1 MDVLKVREIAAST
14 VTTLPR
20 GTDRLKA
27 TWFTE
32 AVTEILRLCLR
43 AVILAA
49 RSMRASNSPPNRLLS
64 GLVSLGRTRSVIM
77 VLESLG
83 FLGVMGIFSGKDTAF
98 PSEVTDMEKRF

>member
-1 MDVLKVREIAAST
+1 MEVRKVLDMAAST

-32 AVTEILRLCLR
+32 AVTVMRRLCRR
-43 AVILAA
+43 AAILAA
-49 RSMRASNSPPNRLLS
+49 RSMRASNSPPKRLFR
-64 GLVSLGRTRSVIM
+64 GLVSLGKTRSVIM

-83 FLGVMGIFSGKDTAF
+83 VLGFIRAFWRKDRPSGNKKFTRA
-98 PSEVTDMEKRF
+98 KGN